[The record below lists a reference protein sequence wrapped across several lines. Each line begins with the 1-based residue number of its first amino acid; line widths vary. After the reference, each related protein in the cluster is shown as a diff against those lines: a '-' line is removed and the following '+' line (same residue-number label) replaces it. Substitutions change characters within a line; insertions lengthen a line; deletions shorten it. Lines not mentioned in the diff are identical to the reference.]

1 MTRYRIKKKEVEVS
15 TRKRL
20 KALKVTNRSEF
31 NAGTVGDGGGG
42 SEEDEE
48 FGKSL
53 VSEGSPEVAMLA
65 EGISG
70 LMVVIEAERARHDSA
85 VSVQKRKEGS
95 AEMMAIL
102 DPFVFFFYGAD
113 HCDSSGHSCVHLCVA
128 HYNFLSKKRAII
140 GLTRSCLKN
149 LCALSSRRLYL
160 PAESTPRSIPIGFI
174 NLQIALLSEAVKLLQ
189 SSEDQRDIIRDS
201 VASMWCAH
209 VAYLLNQSR
218 EDMRRI
224 GKQRTSGPNDA

>member
-1 MTRYRIKKKEVEVS
+1 
-15 TRKRL
+15 
-20 KALKVTNRSEF
+20 
-31 NAGTVGDGGGG
+31 
-42 SEEDEE
+42 
-48 FGKSL
+48 
-53 VSEGSPEVAMLA
+53 ML
-65 EGISG
+65 
-70 LMVVIEAERARHDSA
+70 VIEAERARHDSA

-102 DPFVFFFYGAD
+102 DPFVF
-113 HCDSSGHSCVHLCVA
+113 SSMEQITVIHPVTHDEICA
-128 HYNFLSKKRAII
+128 NERAII

-209 VAYLLNQSR
+209 VAYLLNKSR

>member
-48 FGKSL
+48 LRLKEL
-53 VSEGSPEVAMLA
+53 VTTAPFRFRR
-65 EGISG
+65 
-70 LMVVIEAERARHDSA
+70 ER
-85 VSVQKRKEGS
+85 K
-95 AEMMAIL
+95 
-102 DPFVFFFYGAD
+102 DP
-113 HCDSSGHSCVHLCVA
+113 
-128 HYNFLSKKRAII
+128 
-140 GLTRSCLKN
+140 SCLKN

-209 VAYLLNQSR
+209 VAYLLNKSR

>member
-48 FGKSL
+48 FGKS
-53 VSEGSPEVAMLA
+53 
-65 EGISG
+65 
-70 LMVVIEAERARHDSA
+70 VIEAERARHDSA

-95 AEMMAIL
+95 TRYVLMK
-102 DPFVFFFYGAD
+102 F
-113 HCDSSGHSCVHLCVA
+113 CQSVHLCVA

-209 VAYLLNQSR
+209 VAYLLNKSR